1 MKNNS
6 LKFSPLLIHT
16 IFWLCFIA
24 LPYLMRPS
32 DNSASLEEIKRHD
45 QWTMFFIIFA
55 VANIPF
61 FYLNTEILIKK
72 VFKKQGVA
80 IYLVLLL
87 VSIIFML
94 WLNEEIRDWV
104 FSEYGSQRSGRNNG
118 FRRGPVMGTTFQLLF
133 IVTIGITYRFFADNL
148 KEKEIIK
155 EAENE
160 HLKSELSFLRSQIS
174 PHFMFNVL
182 NSVVSLSRRKPE
194 MVEPVVIKLSE
205 LMRYMI
211 YETTDSKV
219 PLQKEAI
226 YLGSYID
233 LQKIRFGN
241 DIEINFDMENIES
254 NCSIEPMLLIPF
266 VENAFKHGVGMVKDP
281 SIDIHLSYQKN
292 TLKFTVKNK
301 ANPASKLEKKDE
313 SSGIG
318 LANVK
323 RRLELLHP
331 ENYVLNIEDNN
342 DTYLIHLEITNCSY
356 GS

>member
-1 MKNNS
+1 
-6 LKFSPLLIHT
+6 
-16 IFWLCFIA
+16 
-24 LPYLMRPS
+24 MRPS
-32 DNSASLEEIKRHD
+32 INSTNIEEITRHN
-45 QWTMFFIIFA
+45 QWTLFFIIYA
-55 VANIPF
+55 IANIPF

-72 VFKKQGVA
+72 VFKKYGLSV
-80 IYLVLLL
+80 YLILLL
-87 VSIIFML
+87 VSIILML

-104 FSEYGSQRSGRNNG
+104 FMNDHVSTSGKSNG
-118 FRRGPVMGTTFQLLF
+118 FKRGPVLGTTFQLLF
-133 IVTIGITYRFFADNL
+133 VVTIGITYRFFTDNL

-160 HLKSELSFLRSQIS
+160 RLKSELSFLRSQIS

-219 PLQKEAI
+219 PLQKESI
-226 YLGSYID
+226 YLESYIE

-241 DIEINFDMENIES
+241 DIQINYTVGQIDA

-266 VENAFKHGVGMVKDP
+266 VENAFKHGVGMIENP
-281 SIDIHLSYQKN
+281 SIDIS
-292 TLKFTVKNK
+292 LKYENK
-301 ANPASKLEKKDE
+301 KILFSVQNKVNPLSKLEKKDE

-323 RRLELLHP
+323 RRLQLLHP
-331 ENYVLNIEDNN
+331 DNYQLSIQEVNES
-342 DTYLIHLEITNCSY
+342 YLVKLEISNC
-356 GS
+356 

>member
-1 MKNNS
+1 MKNDS
-6 LKFSPLLIHT
+6 FKFRPFLIHL

-32 DNSASLEEIKRHD
+32 DNSANLVEIERHNK
-45 QWTMFFIIFA
+45 WTLFFIIYA
-55 VANIPF
+55 IANIPF
-61 FYLNTEILIKK
+61 FYLNTEILIQKI
-72 VFKKQGVA
+72 FKKYGA
-80 IYLVLLL
+80 FWYLLL
-87 VSIIFML
+87 LIASISFML
-94 WLNEEIRDWV
+94 WLNDEIRNWV
-104 FSEYGSQRSGRNNG
+104 FAEDHFNKIGKNSG
-118 FRRGPVMGTTFQLLF
+118 FKRGPVIGTTFQLLF
-133 IVTIGITYRFFADNL
+133 VVTIGITYRFFADNL

-160 HLKSELSFLRSQIS
+160 RLKSELSFLRSQIS

-211 YETTDSKV
+211 YETTDAKV

-226 YLGSYID
+226 YLESYID

-241 DIEINFDMENIES
+241 DIQINFNVENITS
-254 NCSIEPMLLIPF
+254 SCSIEPMLLIPF
-266 VENAFKHGVGMVKDP
+266 VENAFKHGVGIVKNP
-281 SIDIHLSYQKN
+281 SIDIHLSYLDKKL
-292 TLKFTVKNK
+292 TFSVKNK
-301 ANPASKLEKKDE
+301 ANPASKTEKKDE

-331 ENYVLNIEDNN
+331 DNYELTIKEEN
-342 DTYLIHLEITNCSY
+342 DTYFICLEISNC
-356 GS
+356 

>member
-1 MKNNS
+1 MNQTS
-6 LKFSPLLIHT
+6 IKFRPFLIHLV
-16 IFWLCFIA
+16 FWLCFIS

-32 DNSASLEEIKRHD
+32 INSANVEEITRHN
-45 QWTMFFIIFA
+45 QWTLFFIIYA
-55 VANIPF
+55 IANIPF
-61 FYLNTEILIKK
+61 FYLNTEILIQK
-72 VFKKQGVA
+72 VFKKHGVA
-80 IYLVLLL
+80 LYLVLLL

-94 WLNEEIRDWV
+94 WLNDEIRDWI
-104 FSEYGSQRSGRNNG
+104 FSNDHVSKIGRSNG
-118 FRRGPVMGTTFQLLF
+118 YKRGPVMGTTFQLLF
-133 IVTIGITYRFFADNL
+133 VVTIGVTYRFFADNL

-160 HLKSELSFLRSQIS
+160 RLKSELSFLRSQIS

-219 PLQKEAI
+219 PLQKEAL
-226 YLGSYID
+226 YLESYIE

-241 DIEINFDMENIES
+241 DIQINYQVEQIDS
-254 NCSIEPMLLIPF
+254 TCSIEPMLLIPF
-266 VENAFKHGVGMVKDP
+266 VENAFKHGVGMIENP
-281 SIDIHLSYQKN
+281 SIDIL
-292 TLKFTVKNK
+292 LKYENNKIIFTVQNK
-301 ANPASKLEKKDE
+301 VNPLSKLEKKDE

-318 LANVK
+318 LANVR

-331 ENYVLNIEDNN
+331 NNYSLNIQEKEDS
-342 DTYLIHLEITNCSY
+342 YQVHLEISNC
-356 GS
+356 

>member
-1 MKNNS
+1 MNNNS
-6 LKFSPLLIHT
+6 IKFRPFLIHL

-32 DNSASLEEIKRHD
+32 DASATWEEIQRHN
-45 QWTMFFIIFA
+45 QWTLFFIIYA
-55 VANIPF
+55 IANIPF
-61 FYLNTEILIKK
+61 FYLNTEILIQK
-72 VFKKQGVA
+72 VFKKKGA
-80 IYLVLLL
+80 ALYLVLLL

-94 WLNEEIRDWV
+94 WLNEEIREWV
-104 FSEYGSQRSGRNNG
+104 FSEDNMSKMGKGSG
-118 FRRGPVMGTTFQLLF
+118 FRRGPALGTTFQLLF
-133 IVTIGITYRFFADNL
+133 VVTIGITYRFFADNL
-148 KEKEIIK
+148 KEKEIVK

-160 HLKSELSFLRSQIS
+160 RLKSELSFLRSQIS

-219 PLQKEAI
+219 PLEKEAV
-226 YLGSYID
+226 YLESYID

-241 DIEINFDMENIES
+241 DIQINYDVANISS

-266 VENAFKHGVGMVKDP
+266 VENAFKHGVGMVQNP
-281 SIDIHLSYQKN
+281 SIDIHLSYASKK
-292 TLKFTVKNK
+292 LLFTVKNK

-318 LANVK
+318 LANVR

-331 ENYVLNIEDNN
+331 DNYVLSIQEEK
-342 DTYLIHLEITNCSY
+342 DTYFISLEITNC
-356 GS
+356 